1 MNQSMSLAPH
11 EALDM
16 HELMSSKTVC
26 LTEAKARLK
35 LVQDPALKTLIEQ
48 DIQQTTNAI
57 KQMQTILAGAANTTF

>member
-1 MNQSMSLAPH
+1 MNQSSLAPH

-48 DIQQTTNAI
+48 EIQQTTNAI
-57 KQMQTILAGAANTTF
+57 TQMQTILAGAANTTF